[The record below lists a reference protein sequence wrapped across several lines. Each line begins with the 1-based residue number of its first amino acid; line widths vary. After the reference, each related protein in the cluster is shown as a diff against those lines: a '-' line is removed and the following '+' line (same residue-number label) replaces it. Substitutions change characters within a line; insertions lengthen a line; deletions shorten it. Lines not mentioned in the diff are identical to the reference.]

1 MTQFFRRLV
10 GVLVLDA
17 GAFEDIE
24 ADRRAGMQSVL
35 VVMAVCLAGGF
46 AAMGI
51 GAGGPTS
58 FVATAAMMRGAWPVW
73 LRIIATV
80 GTVTLREPQTSANVR
95 ELLRGLGYAAAPGV
109 FLAFGAMP
117 PAASIIA
124 VFV

>member
-51 GAGGPTS
+51 GAVGPS
-58 FVATAAMMRGAWPVW
+58 GIVAGAVMMLGAWLVW
-73 LRIIATV
+73 VGIIATV
-80 GTVTLREPQTSANVR
+80 GTVTLPEPQTKTNVR
-95 ELLRGLGYAAAPGV
+95 DRKSTRLN
-109 FLAFGAMP
+109 
-117 PAASIIA
+117 SSH
-124 VFV
+124 